1 VAYIRER
8 QADTHRLSRGSI
20 QTLSRESL
28 CVSEYAEFLPR
39 CKWIYTVYSDT
50 HRLSR
55 GSIEILVRERV
66 CVSEYTDSLARCKW
80 IYSVSSVTHRLSR
93 RVCESVYMRHG
104 IYVCHVIQ
112 THAHTHTHIH
122 THTHTHTHTQ
132 THTCTSYRHTELASG
147 VHLQR
152 HTDTHTHTDT
162 NTDVAYIHMHTSSD
176 EGHFHSKC
184 YTREIHQI
192 EKLRFLGISRYKFRL
207 GFWFNLK
214 LRREM

>member
-1 VAYIRER
+1 MAYIRER
-8 QADTHRLSRGSI
+8 QTGTHRLSRGSI

-112 THAHTHTHIH
+112 THAHTHTHTYTH
-122 THTHTHTHTQ
+122 THTHTHTHKHTHAPHIDTRSWPLAYTYKDTQ
-132 THTCTSYRHTELASG
+132 THTHTQIQTRMWRTYICIPRLTKDIFTQNATPAKSTKSKNSDSS
-147 VHLQR
+147 VSH
-152 HTDTHTHTDT
+152 DT
-162 NTDVAYIHMHTSSD
+162 NLDWDFGLI
-176 EGHFHSKC
+176 
-184 YTREIHQI
+184 
-192 EKLRFLGISRYKFRL
+192 
-207 GFWFNLK
+207 
-214 LRREM
+214 